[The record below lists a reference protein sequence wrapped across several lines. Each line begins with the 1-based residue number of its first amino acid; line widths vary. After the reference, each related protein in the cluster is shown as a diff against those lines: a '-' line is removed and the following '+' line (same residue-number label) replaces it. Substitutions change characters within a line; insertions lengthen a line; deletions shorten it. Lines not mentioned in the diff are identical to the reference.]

1 MIFEDFEILE
11 EIGEGQFA
19 SVYKAYNKQKVKVFA
34 LKRYNLVLL
43 SKRRV
48 IDELTL
54 KQKNLSDLPL
64 EEIRVFNHLQKN
76 EFYQGIVK
84 FYGVVK

>member
-19 SVYKAYNKQKVKVFA
+19 TVYKAYNKQEDKIFA

-48 IDELTL
+48 IDDLTL

-64 EEIRVFNHLQKN
+64 EEIRIFNHLQKN
-76 EFYQGIVK
+76 
-84 FYGVVK
+84 